1 MRPEPT
7 LAGAHVGQQGTS
19 FPGSRHPLSYGT
31 HAQAHTHTHTH
42 INYTGHT
49 YTAMYTHTPSQTYT
63 HVACGAAR
71 SWELR
76 TDHRQPF
83 PLGFNDT
90 ASAQRGIC
98 FAGFPAGWGQGSGRG
113 QGWAG
118 GRGLWAGRW
127 AGPLGTRAR
136 PAQLPPSLRP
146 ALSAG
151 IRPQG
156 AVPTELGT
164 TSPGATEDLVS
175 RPRSARL
182 EAWKG
187 EGKLD
192 GMAGNLGSSRICTRC
207 PLSREPGPAQAL
219 VNPVSPWRL
228 SGGIQM

>member
-1 MRPEPT
+1 LRPEPT

-118 GRGLWAGRW
+118 GLGLWAGRW

-187 EGKLD
+187 GGKLD
-192 GMAGNLGSSRICTRC
+192 GMAGKLGSSGICTRC
-207 PLSREPGPAQAL
+207 PLSREPGPAQTL